1 MIRKLILSFLIIS
14 ILAPAVVAEE
24 LSEEGYINQLTYHR
38 NKLELVIKKRMVDE
52 RRSYSY
58 TDIDFTTYTW
68 EAYTFTTGDIATQSL
83 ARAEAKEITEWYIY
97 KGALRQLSDLEFLAL
112 VGDQAEYDRV
122 KEIEGQKGRMRNIG
136 NISIGVGLLAMI
148 GGAAF
153 SADTAIISG
162 GAFATALGFIISAL
176 NLPPKHYIQP
186 DYAQEKIDEYN
197 IALKKKLDLPLDF
210 E

>member
-1 MIRKLILSFLIIS
+1 MIRKLFISLLIIS
-14 ILAPAVVAEE
+14 ISIPALAAEE
-24 LSEEGYINQLTYHR
+24 LSEQEYINQLTYHR
-38 NKLELVIKKRMVDE
+38 NKLELVIKKRVVDE

-112 VGDQAEYDRV
+112 VGDQLEYDRV
-122 KEIEGQKGRMRNIG
+122 KEIEEQKGNMRNIG

-176 NLPPKHYIQP
+176 SLPPKHYIQP

-197 IALKKKLDLPLDF
+197 ITLKKKLNLPLDF